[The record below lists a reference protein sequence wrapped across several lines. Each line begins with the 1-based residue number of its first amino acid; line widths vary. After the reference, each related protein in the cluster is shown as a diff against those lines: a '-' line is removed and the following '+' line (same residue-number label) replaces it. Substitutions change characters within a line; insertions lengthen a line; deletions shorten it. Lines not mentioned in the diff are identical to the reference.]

1 VASSVT
7 QKVKH
12 CISIHQDPIAD
23 VKGYNLLTGMMVA
36 LDSFLDYAA
45 VMVGDCV
52 DFLTVTLSLI
62 LTSTVTYKRWW
73 LG

>member
-1 VASSVT
+1 MASPVT

-12 CISIHQDPIAD
+12 CIAIHQDPVAD

-36 LDSFLDYAA
+36 SDSFLDYVAEMA
-45 VMVGDCV
+45 GDCV

-62 LTSTVTYKRWW
+62 LTSTATYKMMI
-73 LG
+73 G

>member
-1 VASSVT
+1 MESPVT

-12 CISIHQDPIAD
+12 CISIHQDLVAD

-36 LDSFLDYAA
+36 LDSFLDYVA
-45 VMVGDCV
+45 VMAGDCV

-62 LTSTVTYKRWW
+62 LTSTGTYKMMI
-73 LG
+73 G